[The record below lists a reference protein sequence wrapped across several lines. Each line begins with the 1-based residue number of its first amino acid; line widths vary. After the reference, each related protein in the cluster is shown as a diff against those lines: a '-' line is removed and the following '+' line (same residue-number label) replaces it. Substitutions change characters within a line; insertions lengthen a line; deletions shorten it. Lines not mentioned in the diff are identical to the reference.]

1 MNHTYKVSKSDIEL
15 FVDALGQ
22 VRVYVV
28 QLLSDE
34 LITVVDYGGA
44 VEKFSPDA
52 VKINESYFFRKQ
64 FEFRVDLK
72 EPTKL

>member
-1 MNHTYKVSKSDIEL
+1 MISMNHTFKVSKSDIEL
-15 FVDALGQ
+15 FADTLGQ

-28 QLLSDE
+28 QPLSDE

-52 VKINESYFFRKQ
+52 VKITSRISFVSSLNLE
-64 FEFRVDLK
+64 
-72 EPTKL
+72 